1 MSVAVAIVILNYNGR
16 NYLEQFLPSVM
27 ATNYPELEVVV
38 ADNGS
43 TDDSVA
49 YIQRVYPSITVL
61 QNTRNDG
68 FAGGYNWALQ
78 RVKSDYYILLN
89 SDVEVTCN
97 WVSSIIQ
104 LMEADKSIA
113 ACQPKILSFKDPASF
128 EYAGAAGGWIDYLGY
143 PFSRGRVFD
152 ICEQDLGQYNK
163 TEPIFWATGAAMFVR
178 SSVFHEMK
186 GFDPYFFAHQE
197 EIDLCWR
204 MQIAG
209 YGIMACTDSVV
220 YHMGAGTL
228 PRGGKKVYLNFRN
241 NLIMIS
247 KNLPWRELWW
257 KLPYRFLLDAVSAWK
272 GLFTGDFYF
281 FTAIVKAHIAF
292 LYWFITRFDRSTK
305 PKPALLSLKGVYA
318 GSVVW
323 KYFFEGKQRFLEIIS
338 TKPR

>member
-1 MSVAVAIVILNYNGR
+1 MSVTVTVVILNFNGR

-27 ATNYPELEVVV
+27 ATNYPQLGVVV

-49 YIQRVYPSITVL
+49 YLQIAYPSVRIL
-61 QNTRNDG
+61 QNTKNEG

-78 RVKSDYYILLN
+78 QVESDYYILLN
-89 SDVEVTCN
+89 SDVAVAQN
-97 WVSSIIQ
+97 WVGSIIA
-104 LMEADKSIA
+104 LMEADKNIA
-113 ACQPKILSFKDPASF
+113 ACQPKILSYNHPALF

-152 ICEQDLGQYNK
+152 ICEHDKGQYNT
-163 TEPIFWATGAAMFVR
+163 TEPIFWASGAAMFVR
-178 SSVFHEMK
+178 AKVFHELK

-220 YHMGAGTL
+220 YHLGAGTL
-228 PRGGKKVYLNFRN
+228 PRGGRKVYLNFRN
-241 NLIMIS
+241 NLIMMS
-247 KNLPWRELWW
+247 KNLPGRELWW

-272 GLFTGDFYF
+272 GLLTGEPYF
-281 FTAIVKAHIAF
+281 FSAIVKAHIAF
-292 LYWFITRFDRSTK
+292 VYWFITRFEWNAK
-305 PKPALLSLKGVYA
+305 PKPALQSLNGVYA
-318 GSVVW
+318 RSVVW
-323 KYFFEGKQRFLEIIS
+323 NYFFQSKQRFLEIIS
-338 TKPR
+338 TKP